1 VPKPKQKQK
10 LEPVLAAVPLFEG
23 LSKRHLKKL
32 AGLAE
37 MANFMQG
44 AKIVKEGDPG
54 DSFYVALVGEAKVT
68 VKGRTVHRVLPGD
81 HFGEISLLDGG
92 ERTATVS
99 AETPMTLLMIQRK
112 NFLRELEQDPEVAI
126 SLLES
131 LARMIRRVDRSLA
144 R

>member
-1 VPKPKQKQK
+1 MAKPKPK

-23 LSKRHLKKL
+23 LSKKQLKQV

-37 MANFMQG
+37 VVNYMEG
-44 AKIVKEGDPG
+44 HSVVREGDIG
-54 DSFYVALVGEAKVT
+54 DSFFVALAGQAKVQ
-68 VKGRTVHRVLPGD
+68 VNGRTVHRVLPGD

-92 ERTATVS
+92 ERTATVTT
-99 AETPMTLLMIQRK
+99 ETPMTMLMVSRT
-112 NFLRELEQDPEVAI
+112 NFLTLLEKDPEMAVA
-126 SLLES
+126 LMES

>member
-1 VPKPKQKQK
+1 MPATQQ
-10 LEPVLAAVPLFEG
+10 EII
-23 LSKRHLKKL
+23 

-37 MANFMQG
+37 
-44 AKIVKEGDPG
+44 IVNYMKGHSVVREGDIG
-54 DSFYVALVGEAKVT
+54 DSFFVALTGQAKVQ

-92 ERTATVS
+92 ERTATVTT
-99 AETPMTLLMIQRK
+99 ETPMTMLMISRAD
-112 NFLRELEQDPEVAI
+112 FLTSLEKDPAMAI
-126 SLLES
+126 ALMES

>member
-1 VPKPKQKQK
+1 MAKPKQK

-23 LSKRHLKKL
+23 LSKRHLKKV
-32 AGLAE
+32 AALAE
-37 MANFMQG
+37 MATVMEG
-44 AKIVKEGDPG
+44 ASIVKEGKPG

-68 VKGRTVHRVLPGD
+68 VNGRTVHRVLPGD

-92 ERTATVS
+92 ERTATVT
-99 AETPMTLLMIQRK
+99 AETPMTLLMIQRR
-112 NFLRELEQDPEVAI
+112 NFLKELQQDPEVAI

-131 LARMIRRVDRSLA
+131 LARTIRRVDRSLA

>member
-1 VPKPKQKQK
+1 MAKPK

-23 LSKRHLKKL
+23 LSKKQLKQI

-37 MANFMQG
+37 IANYMQG
-44 AKIVKEGDPG
+44 HSVVREGDIG
-54 DSFYVALVGEAKVT
+54 DSFFVALTGQAKVQ
-68 VKGRTVHRVLPGD
+68 VNGRTVHRVLPGD

-92 ERTATVS
+92 ERTATVTT
-99 AETPMTLLMIQRK
+99 ETPMTMLMISRK
-112 NFLRELEQDPEVAI
+112 DFLASLEKDPVMAI
-126 SLLES
+126 ALMES

>member
-1 VPKPKQKQK
+1 MAKPKQK

-23 LSKRHLKKL
+23 LSRRHLRKV
-32 AGLAE
+32 AALAE
-37 MANFMQG
+37 LADFMEG
-44 AKIVKEGDPG
+44 ASIVREGESG
-54 DSFYVALVGEAKVT
+54 DSFYVALAGQAKVV

-92 ERTATVS
+92 ERTATVT

-112 NFLRELEQDPEVAI
+112 NFLKALEQDPEVGI

-131 LARMIRRVDRSLA
+131 LARTIRRVDRSLA

>member
-1 VPKPKQKQK
+1 VAKPKQK

-23 LSKRHLKKL
+23 LSRRHLKKV
-32 AGLAE
+32 ADVAE

-44 AKIVKEGDPG
+44 AAIVKEGAPG
-54 DSFYVALVGEAKVT
+54 DSFYVALVGEAKVV
-68 VKGRTVHRVLPGD
+68 VKGRTVHRILPGD

-92 ERTATVS
+92 ERTATVK

-112 NFLRELEQDPEVAI
+112 NFLRELEREPDVAV
-126 SLLES
+126 SLLEG
-131 LARMIRRVDRSLA
+131 LARMIRRVDHSLA

>member
-1 VPKPKQKQK
+1 MAKPKQK

-32 AGLAE
+32 ASLAE

-44 AKIVKEGDPG
+44 AKVVKEGDPG
-54 DSFYVALVGEAKVT
+54 DSFYVALTGEAKVM

-92 ERTATVS
+92 ERTATVVT
-99 AETPMTLLMIQRK
+99 ETPMTLLMITRK
-112 NFLRELEQDPEVAI
+112 NFLKELEQDPEVAI
-126 SLLES
+126 TLLEG

>member
-1 VPKPKQKQK
+1 MAKPKQK

-23 LSKRHLKKL
+23 LSNRHLKKV
-32 AGLAE
+32 AAMAE

-44 AKIVKEGDPG
+44 AAIVKEGAPG

-68 VKGRTVHRVLPGD
+68 VKGKTVHRILPGD

-92 ERTATVS
+92 ERTATVK

-112 NFLRELEQDPEVAI
+112 NFLKELEQEPDVAV
-126 SLLES
+126 SLLEG
-131 LARMIRRVDRSLA
+131 LARMIRRVDQSLA

>member
-1 VPKPKQKQK
+1 VAKPKQK

-23 LSKRHLKKL
+23 LTKRHLKKL
-32 AGLAE
+32 ASIAE

-44 AKIVKEGDPG
+44 AKIVKEGDAG
-54 DSFYVALVGEAKVT
+54 DSFYVALVGEGKVT
-68 VKGRTVHRVLPGD
+68 VKGKTVHRVLPGD

-92 ERTATVS
+92 ERTASVT
-99 AETPMTLLMIQRK
+99 AATPMTLLMITRK
-112 NFLRELEQDPEVAI
+112 NFLKELEQDPSVAV

>member
-1 VPKPKQKQK
+1 MAKSKPK

-37 MANFMQG
+37 MANFMEG
-44 AKIVKEGDPG
+44 ANIVKEGDAG
-54 DSFYVALVGEAKVT
+54 DSFYVVLVGEGKVT
-68 VKGRTVHRVLPGD
+68 VKGRTVHRVMPGD

-92 ERTATVS
+92 ERTATVT
-99 AETPMTLLMIQRK
+99 AVTPMTLLMIVRK
-112 NFLRELEQDPEVAI
+112 NFLKELEQDPSVSVA
-126 SLLES
+126 LLES
-131 LARMIRRVDRSLA
+131 LARTIRRVDRSLA

>member
-1 VPKPKQKQK
+1 MAKPKPK

-23 LSKRHLKKL
+23 LSKKQLKQV

-37 MANFMQG
+37 VVNYMEG
-44 AKIVKEGDPG
+44 HSVVREGDVG
-54 DSFYVALVGEAKVT
+54 DSFFVALAGQAKVQ
-68 VKGRTVHRVLPGD
+68 VNGRTVHRVLPGD

-92 ERTATVS
+92 ERTATVTT
-99 AETPMTLLMIQRK
+99 ETPMTMLMVSRT
-112 NFLRELEQDPEVAI
+112 NFLTLLEKDPEMAVA
-126 SLLES
+126 LMES

>member
-1 VPKPKQKQK
+1 MAKPKQK

-23 LSKRHLKKL
+23 LSKRHLKKV
-32 AGLAE
+32 ADIAE
-37 MANFMQG
+37 LANFMQG
-44 AKIVKEGDPG
+44 ASIVKEGATG
-54 DSFYVALVGEAKVT
+54 DSFYVALIGEAKVT
-68 VKGRTVHRVLPGD
+68 VKGRTVHRILPGD

-92 ERTATVS
+92 ERTATVT

-112 NFLRELEQDPEVAI
+112 NFLKELEREPDVAV

-131 LARMIRRVDRSLA
+131 LARMIRRVDHSLA

>member
-1 VPKPKQKQK
+1 MAKPKPK

-23 LSKRHLKKL
+23 LSKKQLKQV

-37 MANFMQG
+37 VVNYMEG
-44 AKIVKEGDPG
+44 HSVVREGDIG
-54 DSFYVALVGEAKVT
+54 DSFFVALAGQAKVQ
-68 VKGRTVHRVLPGD
+68 VNGRTVHRVLPGD

-92 ERTATVS
+92 ERTATVTT
-99 AETPMTLLMIQRK
+99 ETPMTMLMVSRT
-112 NFLRELEQDPEVAI
+112 NFLTLIEKDPEMAI
-126 SLLES
+126 ALMES

>member
-1 VPKPKQKQK
+1 VAKQKPK

-23 LSKRHLKKL
+23 LSKRHLKKV
-32 AGLAE
+32 ASIAE
-37 MANFMQG
+37 MADFMQD
-44 AKIVKEGDPG
+44 ARIVKEGDDG

-68 VKGRTVHRVLPGD
+68 VKGRTVHRILPGD

-92 ERTATVS
+92 ERTATVI
-99 AETPMTLLMIQRK
+99 AVTPMTLLMIQRK
-112 NFLRELEQDPEVAI
+112 SFLRELEPDPEVAV
-126 SLLES
+126 SLLEG

>member
-1 VPKPKQKQK
+1 MAKPK

-23 LSKRHLKKL
+23 LTKKQLKQV

-37 MANFMQG
+37 VVNYMEG
-44 AKIVKEGDPG
+44 HSVVREGDIG
-54 DSFYVALVGEAKVT
+54 DSFFVALAGQAKVQ

-92 ERTATVS
+92 ERTATVTT
-99 AETPMTLLMIQRK
+99 ETPMTMLMISRDD
-112 NFLRELEQDPEVAI
+112 FLKTLERDPAMAI
-126 SLLES
+126 ALMES
-131 LARMIRRVDRSLA
+131 LARMLRRVDRSLG